1 MSQQSTDLYD
11 QLDALHAVTEL
22 TKAAARHGA
31 VRVPSWSFYDTGFI
45 SGTIYMD
52 RGPVPSDL
60 GPWMLAIGQAVN
72 VMHFT
77 FETDSG
83 LKRSDIMG
91 FTYMGLKVE
100 LGVTYPC
107 TAEQA
112 AEVRS

>member
-11 QLDALHAVTEL
+11 QIDALHAVTEL
-22 TKAAARHGA
+22 TKAAAQHGA
-31 VRVPSWSFYDTGFI
+31 VRVPLWSFYSTGFI
-45 SGTIYMD
+45 SGTIYLD
-52 RGPVPSDL
+52 SYPVASDVA
-60 GPWMLAIGQAVN
+60 PWLLAIGQAVN
-72 VMHFT
+72 VRYVT
-77 FETDSG
+77 FETDSV

-100 LGVTYPC
+100 LGVSYPC